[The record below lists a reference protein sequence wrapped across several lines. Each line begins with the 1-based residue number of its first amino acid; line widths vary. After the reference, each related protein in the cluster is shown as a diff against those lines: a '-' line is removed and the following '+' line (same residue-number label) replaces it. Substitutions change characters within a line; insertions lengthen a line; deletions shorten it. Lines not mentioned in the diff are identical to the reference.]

1 MDEKKEGTQRW
12 LTSGEITLAQAL
24 YSDQI
29 EYPKVWIHCDSYLPF
44 GLQSKNVA
52 MTPNGEVYFREGYY
66 YADFSEANI
75 SIDNRHVFL
84 HELCHVWQYQH
95 GMAVKLRGLFSWAVD
110 YHYDLAKARLSDYSM
125 EQQASIVSDYYIL
138 RDLGYSTWQDLW
150 GNNFVN
156 KDNYYND
163 TDLLRMYEKIL
174 GSFPS
179 PEAL

>member
-1 MDEKKEGTQRW
+1 MSDPEGQLRRM
-12 LTSGEITLAQAL
+12 TSGEIALAQAL

-29 EYPKVWIHCDSYLPF
+29 NYTTVWIHCDSYLPF

-52 MTPNGEVYFREGYY
+52 MTPNGEIYFRDGYY
-66 YADFSEANI
+66 YADFSA
-75 SIDNRHVFL
+75 DNVSTDSKHIFL

-95 GMAVKLRGLFSWAVD
+95 GMMVKLRGLFSWAVD
-110 YHYDLAKARLSDYSM
+110 YHYNLAKPRLSDYSM

-138 RDLGYSTWQDLW
+138 RDYGYSQWQDLW
-150 GNNFVN
+150 GNNFIN
-156 KDNYYND
+156 KDGDYND